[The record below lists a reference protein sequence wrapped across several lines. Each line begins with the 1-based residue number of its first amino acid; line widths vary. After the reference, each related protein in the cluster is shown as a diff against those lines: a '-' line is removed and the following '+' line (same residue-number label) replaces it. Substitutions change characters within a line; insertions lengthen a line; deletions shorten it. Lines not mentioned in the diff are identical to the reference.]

1 MSRTFGEH
9 HPVAHNPKIGFLP
22 HTQTMKVK
30 KRDEEKDV
38 LMALKDGK
46 DGEEKYTSKDLGK
59 S

>member
-1 MSRTFGEH
+1 MDL
-9 HPVAHNPKIGFLP
+9 NK
-22 HTQTMKVK
+22 KVK

>member
-9 HPVAHNPKIGFLP
+9 HPVAHNPKNRFP
-22 HTQTMKVK
+22 SHTQTMKVK